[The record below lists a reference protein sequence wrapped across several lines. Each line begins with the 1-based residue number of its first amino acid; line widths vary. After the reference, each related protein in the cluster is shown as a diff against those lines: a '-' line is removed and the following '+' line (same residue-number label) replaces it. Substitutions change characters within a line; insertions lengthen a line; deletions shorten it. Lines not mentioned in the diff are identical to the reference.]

1 MTRNDRRAIVIVGLA
16 LIGAQ
21 VPGVLS
27 NLRPSHAAC
36 SDLGQAVRNYQPG
49 ALNQWAESA
58 GTEAGRNIG
67 TVQPKAYYEERPQAA
82 VPQAVERPISMTATP
97 QSIETGDP
105 VADRLDREIAAANGM
120 TLAAYKANPEK
131 ARL

>member
-82 VPQAVERPISMTATP
+82 VPQAVERPISMAAA
-97 QSIETGDP
+97 GDP
-105 VADRLDREIAAANGM
+105 VADRLDREIAALNGM
-120 TLAAYKANPEK
+120 TLAQYRANPER